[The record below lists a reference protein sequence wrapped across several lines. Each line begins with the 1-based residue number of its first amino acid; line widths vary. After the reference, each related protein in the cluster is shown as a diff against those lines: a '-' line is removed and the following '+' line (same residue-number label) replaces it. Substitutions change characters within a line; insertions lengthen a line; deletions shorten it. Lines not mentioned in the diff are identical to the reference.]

1 PARNP
6 FDDAAAVANAAG
18 KNVAASSGHG
28 SGLRNSTLSTDS
40 TLVGSTFTRSYS
52 SSSSPSNDATED
64 SASAAAATPAV
75 AASTANDDD
84 QGPDPSDHGSISYR
98 AVLRLFTF
106 SLDVFYREV
115 RARGTFKVPR
125 HGPVIFVIA
134 PHASQFVDP
143 FVVLMHAGRK
153 IGFLA
158 AKKSM
163 DLFWI
168 GMFARSIDSIPVV
181 RPQDIAKTGAGK
193 IFFKKD
199 STTTVLGAGSRFLS
213 ELHPRAV
220 IKVAGVSLE

>member
-1 PARNP
+1 PARDP
-6 FDDAAAVANAAG
+6 FDDAAATANAAG
-18 KNVAASSGHG
+18 KNVAAS

-40 TLVGSTFTRSYS
+40 TLVGSAFTRSYS
-52 SSSSPSNDATED
+52 SSSSRLNDATED
-64 SASAAAATPAV
+64 SATAAAAAAAV
-75 AASTANDDD
+75 AASSDNDDD
-84 QGPDPSDHGSISYR
+84 QDPDPSDHGSVSYR

-143 FVVLMHAGRK
+143 FVVLKHAGRK

-199 STTTVLGAGSRFLS
+199 SATTVLGAGSRFLS